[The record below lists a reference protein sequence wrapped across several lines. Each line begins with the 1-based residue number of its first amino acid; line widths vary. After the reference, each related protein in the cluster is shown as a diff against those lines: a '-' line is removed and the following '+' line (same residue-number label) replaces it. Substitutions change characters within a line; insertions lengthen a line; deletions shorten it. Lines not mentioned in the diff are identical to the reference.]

1 MQREKVLSFTSM
13 GLLSQLGK
21 DFVRSAV
28 RQVGRDGG
36 KIISNKIYGDAHST
50 PVRNVGEEHACHVSS
65 DIQDASKMIE
75 FKCYGIMN
83 LDGRKRAEASG
94 YTPKGNI
101 NHWDGF
107 FGVAC
112 FIFVF
117 GIMFYCSAY
126 SKPMMVFLVAIVLAR
141 AFVKFRTKS
150 RKLIKPYRQM
160 TYEQDNRCKTGRRYA
175 GDVLIDH
182 EIDVELYEEEK
193 KIISKRAM
201 MYVCLAVV
209 LLLAGSI
216 RTIASSYYH
225 QIVDEREPQDVIQV
239 DTTRDRKSD
248 DKSINL

>member
-1 MQREKVLSFTSM
+1 M
-13 GLLSQLGK
+13 

-50 PVRNVGEEHACHVSS
+50 PVRNVGEEQAYHVSS
-65 DIQDASKMIE
+65 DIQDASKMID
-75 FKCYGIMN
+75 FKCDGIMN
-83 LDGRKRAEASG
+83 LEGRKRAEAAG
-94 YTPKGNI
+94 YTPKGGM
-101 NHWDGF
+101 NHWVGC
-107 FGVAC
+107 FGVID
-112 FIFVF
+112 FIIIF

-126 SKPMMVFLVAIVLAR
+126 SKPMMVFCVAIVLVR
-141 AFVKFRTKS
+141 AFIKFRTQS

-193 KIISKRAM
+193 KTVEKRAM

-225 QIVDEREPQDVIQV
+225 QIVDEREPQDAIQV
-239 DTTRDRKSD
+239 DTTRDQESD
-248 DKSINL
+248 EESINL